1 MLRPARRNAISGSEV
16 ASWGRAMRFGN
27 ERTGLWRR
35 QRAGHRLLLLVLGL
49 LLAAA
54 PALAQDRRVALIV
67 GVGGYRNVPAL
78 ANPPND
84 ARDLAAVLDRL
95 GFETET
101 LVDPDRLALE
111 AGVRRLGQ
119 RARGADA
126 AFFFFAGHGLEAAG
140 RNWLLPAPAEIRSDR
155 DLRFEALDLDSV
167 LEQLDGAARLSI
179 LVLDACRDN
188 PFRKRLQAS
197 GRGASAA
204 SGLGQAS
211 ATVGT
216 LLAFA
221 TAPGTVADDGR
232 GRNSPFT
239 TALLKRIET
248 PGLEIRQLM
257 AEVRRE
263 VREATQGRQVP
274 WENSAL
280 EGSFYFR
287 AAAASA
293 PPPAAAAPPAATAAS
308 AAGAPAP
315 GASTPGA
322 ETVFWESVRGSR
334 NPADLRA
341 YLTRF
346 PNGVFASLARN
357 RLEEMERN
365 RSPELPRP
373 DASSA
378 TALDPAT
385 PEGREA
391 LLLSVLS
398 LDHSATRGRLEAQ
411 GRALQA
417 YQESKQ
423 HRAIAISPKQQR
435 SFRVSDTPSA
445 AAAEEL
451 VLERCQLRNDEP
463 CILFAVNEAFRT
475 PQQGGE
481 WPRRDMERL
490 GYAGP
495 YRPDKV
501 PAITA
506 ERRKEAD
513 IAGYGRARE
522 PKAMAIHPLGRI
534 FVKTGAASAFAA
546 ETEALKVCNDD
557 PARDG
562 ATGTCLLYAAGNTV
576 VLTGHHIAPL
586 ATDPARPASGR

>member
-1 MLRPARRNAISGSEV
+1 
-16 ASWGRAMRFGN
+16 MRFGN
-27 ERTGLWRR
+27 GLSGLWRR
-35 QRAGHRLLLLVLGL
+35 REAAHRLSLFVFGL
-49 LLAAA
+49 LLTASA
-54 PALAQDRRVALIV
+54 ALAQQERRVALIV
-67 GVGGYRNVPAL
+67 GVGAYRNVPAL

-84 ARDLAAVLDRL
+84 ARDLGAVLDRL

-126 AFFFFAGHGLEAAG
+126 AFFFFAGHGLEASG

-155 DLRFEALDLDSV
+155 DLRFEALDVDSV

-197 GRGASAA
+197 GRGAPAA

-293 PPPAAAAPPAATAAS
+293 SAPAAALSAAAQAPGTAA
-308 AAGAPAP
+308 
-315 GASTPGA
+315 PGA
-322 ETVFWESVRGSR
+322 ETVFWESVRSSR

-341 YLTRF
+341 YLARF
-346 PNGVFASLARN
+346 PSGVFASLARN

-365 RSPELPRP
+365 RSPDLRRP

-398 LDHSATRGRLEAQ
+398 LDRTVPRGRLEAQ
-411 GRALQA
+411 VRALQA

-435 SFRVSDTPSA
+435 SFRVAESPSA

-451 VLERCQLRNDEP
+451 ALERCQLRNDEP
-463 CILFAVNEAFRT
+463 CVLFAVNEAFRT

-490 GYAGP
+490 RHEGP

-534 FVKTGAASAFAA
+534 FVRTGAASAFAA

-562 ATGTCLLYAAGNTV
+562 ATGSCLLYAAGNTV
-576 VLTGHHIAPL
+576 VLPGHHTAPL
-586 ATDPARPASGR
+586 ATDPAGAAKPASGR

>member
-1 MLRPARRNAISGSEV
+1 
-16 ASWGRAMRFGN
+16 MRFGN
-27 ERTGLWRR
+27 GLRGLWRR
-35 QRAGHRLLLLVLGL
+35 REAAHRLSLFVFGL
-49 LLAAA
+49 LLTASA
-54 PALAQDRRVALIV
+54 ALAQQERRVALIV
-67 GVGGYRNVPAL
+67 GVGAYRNVPAL

-84 ARDLAAVLDRL
+84 ARDLGAVLDRL

-126 AFFFFAGHGLEAAG
+126 AFFFFAGHGLEASG

-155 DLRFEALDLDSV
+155 DLRFEALDVDSV

-197 GRGASAA
+197 GRGAPAA

-293 PPPAAAAPPAATAAS
+293 P
-308 AAGAPAP
+308 AP
-315 GASTPGA
+315 GAAPSAAAQAPGTAVPGA
-322 ETVFWESVRGSR
+322 ETVFWESVRSSR

-341 YLTRF
+341 YLARF
-346 PNGVFASLARN
+346 PGGVFASLARN

-365 RSPELPRP
+365 RSPDLRRP

-398 LDHSATRGRLEAQ
+398 LDRTVPRGRLEAQ
-411 GRALQA
+411 VRALQA

-435 SFRVSDTPSA
+435 SFRVAESPSA

-451 VLERCQLRNDEP
+451 ALERCQLRNDEP
-463 CILFAVNEAFRT
+463 CVLFAVNEAFRT

-490 GYAGP
+490 RHEGP

-534 FVKTGAASAFAA
+534 FVRTGAASALAA

-562 ATGTCLLYAAGNTV
+562 ATGSCLLYAAGNTV
-576 VLTGHHIAPL
+576 VLPGHHTAPL
-586 ATDPARPASGR
+586 ATDPAGAAKPASGR

>member
-1 MLRPARRNAISGSEV
+1 
-16 ASWGRAMRFGN
+16 MRFGN
-27 ERTGLWRR
+27 VLTGLWGRR
-35 QRAGHRLLLLVLGL
+35 RAERRLVLLVFGL
-49 LLAAA
+49 LLTASAA
-54 PALAQDRRVALIV
+54 LGQQERRVALIV
-67 GVGGYRNVPAL
+67 GVGAYRNVPAL

-84 ARDLAAVLDRL
+84 ARDLGLVLDRL

-155 DLRFEALDLDSV
+155 DLRFEALDVDSV

-197 GRGASAA
+197 GRGAPAS
-204 SGLGQAS
+204 SGLGQTS

-293 PPPAAAAPPAATAAS
+293 PAPVAAAPPAAAAS
-308 AAGAPAP
+308 ASP
-315 GASTPGA
+315 GASSAGA
-322 ETVFWESVRGSR
+322 ETVFWESVRSSR

-346 PNGVFASLARN
+346 PSGVFASLARN

-365 RSPELPRP
+365 RSPELRRP
-373 DASSA
+373 DASST

-398 LDHSATRGRLEAQ
+398 LDRPVPRGRLEAQ

-435 SFRVSDTPSA
+435 SFRVSDSPSA

-451 VLERCQLRNDEP
+451 ALERCQLRNDEP
-463 CILFAVNEAFRT
+463 CVLFAVNEAFRT
-475 PQQGGE
+475 PQQGE
-481 WPRRDMERL
+481 WPRRAMERL
-490 GYAGP
+490 RHEGP

-506 ERRKEAD
+506 ERRRETD

-534 FVKTGAASAFAA
+534 FVKTGATSAFAA
-546 ETEALKVCNDD
+546 ETEALKICNDD

-562 ATGTCLLYAAGNTV
+562 ATGSCLLYAAGNTV
-576 VLTGHHIAPL
+576 VLPGHHTAPL
-586 ATDPARPASGR
+586 ATDPARPATPATTNGR

>member
-1 MLRPARRNAISGSEV
+1 
-16 ASWGRAMRFGN
+16 MRFGN
-27 ERTGLWRR
+27 VLRGLWRCR
-35 QRAGHRLLLLVLGL
+35 RAERRLFLLVFGL
-49 LLAAA
+49 LLAAS
-54 PALAQDRRVALIV
+54 PALAQQERRVALIV

-84 ARDLAAVLDRL
+84 ARDLGTVLDRL

-126 AFFFFAGHGLEAAG
+126 AFFFFAGHGLEASG

-197 GRGASAA
+197 GRGAPAA

-287 AAAASA
+287 AAAASTPA
-293 PPPAAAAPPAATAAS
+293 PVAAAPPAAAAS
-308 AAGAPAP
+308 AP
-315 GASTPGA
+315 GASSPGA
-322 ETVFWESVRGSR
+322 ETVFWESVRSSR

-341 YLTRF
+341 YLARF
-346 PNGVFASLARN
+346 PSGVFASLARN

-365 RSPELPRP
+365 RSPELRRP
-373 DASSA
+373 DANSA

-398 LDHSATRGRLEAQ
+398 LDHPVPRGRLEAQ

-423 HRAIAISPKQQR
+423 HRAIAVSPKQQR
-435 SFRVSDTPSA
+435 SFRVSDSPSA

-463 CILFAVNEAFRT
+463 CVLLAVNEVFRT

-481 WPRRDMERL
+481 WQRREMERL
-490 GYAGP
+490 RHDGP

-546 ETEALKVCNDD
+546 ETEALKVCNED

-562 ATGTCLLYAAGNTV
+562 ATGSCLLYAAGNTV
-576 VLTGHHIAPL
+576 VLPGHHTAPL
-586 ATDPARPASGR
+586 ATDPARPATPASGR

>member
-1 MLRPARRNAISGSEV
+1 
-16 ASWGRAMRFGN
+16 MRFGN
-27 ERTGLWRR
+27 VLTGLWRR
-35 QRAGHRLLLLVLGL
+35 WRAWHRLRLLVLGL
-49 LLAAA
+49 LLTAS
-54 PALAQDRRVALIV
+54 PSLAQERRVALIV

-84 ARDLAAVLDRL
+84 ARDLGAVLDRL

-126 AFFFFAGHGLEAAG
+126 AFFFFAGHGLEAGG
-140 RNWLLPAPAEIRSDR
+140 RNWLLPAPADIRSDR

-197 GRGASAA
+197 GRGAPAA

-287 AAAASA
+287 AAATSA
-293 PPPAAAAPPAATAAS
+293 PTPAAAAPPAAAV

-315 GASTPGA
+315 GTAAPGA
-322 ETVFWESVRGSR
+322 ETVFWESVRSSR
-334 NPADLRA
+334 NPGDLRA
-341 YLTRF
+341 YLARF

-365 RSPELPRP
+365 RSPELRRP
-373 DASSA
+373 DANS
-378 TALDPAT
+378 TAAFDPAT

-398 LDHSATRGRLEAQ
+398 LDQPVPRGRLEAQ
-411 GRALQA
+411 GRAFQA

-423 HRAIAISPKQQR
+423 HRAIAVSPKQQR
-435 SFRVSDTPSA
+435 SFRVSDSPSA

-463 CILFAVNEAFRT
+463 CILFAVNEAIRT
-475 PQQGGE
+475 PQPGSG
-481 WPRRDMERL
+481 WPRREMERL
-490 GYAGP
+490 RHEGP
-495 YRPDKV
+495 YRPEKV

-534 FVKTGAASAFAA
+534 FVKTGASSAFAA
-546 ETEALKVCNDD
+546 ETEALKVCNED

-562 ATGTCLLYAAGNTV
+562 ATGSCFLYAAGNTV
-576 VLTGHHIAPL
+576 VLPGHHTAPL
-586 ATDPARPASGR
+586 AADPAQAPTPASGR

>member
-1 MLRPARRNAISGSEV
+1 
-16 ASWGRAMRFGN
+16 MRFGSV
-27 ERTGLWRR
+27 RTGLWRR
-35 QRAGHRLLLLVLGL
+35 RRAWNRLLLLILGL
-49 LLAAA
+49 LLAAS
-54 PALAQDRRVALIV
+54 PALAQQERRVALIV

-84 ARDLAAVLDRL
+84 ARDLGAVLERL

-126 AFFFFAGHGLEAAG
+126 AFFFFAGHGLEASG

-197 GRGASAA
+197 GRGAPAA

-287 AAAASA
+287 AAPTSA
-293 PPPAAAAPPAATAAS
+293 PAPAAAAPSTVTASAAS
-308 AAGAPAP
+308 APAAGTAA
-315 GASTPGA
+315 PGA
-322 ETVFWESVRGSR
+322 ETVFWESVRASR

-341 YLTRF
+341 YLARF
-346 PNGVFASLARN
+346 PSGVFASLARN
-357 RLEEMERN
+357 RLEELERN
-365 RSPELPRP
+365 RSPELRRP
-373 DASSA
+373 DTNSA
-378 TALDPAT
+378 AAPDPAT

-391 LLLSVLS
+391 LLLSVLG
-398 LDHSATRGRLEAQ
+398 LDHPVPRGRFEAQ
-411 GRALQA
+411 GRAFQA

-423 HRAIAISPKQQR
+423 HRAIAVSPKQQR
-435 SFRVSDTPSA
+435 SFRVSDSPSA

-463 CILFAVNEAFRT
+463 CILFAVNETIRM
-475 PQQGGE
+475 PQQSGE
-481 WPRRDMERL
+481 WPRREMERL
-490 GYAGP
+490 RHEGP

-513 IAGYGRARE
+513 IAGYARARE

-534 FVKTGAASAFAA
+534 FVKTGASSAFAA
-546 ETEALKVCNDD
+546 ETEALKVCNED

-562 ATGTCLLYAAGNTV
+562 ATGSCLLYAAGNTV
-576 VLTGHHIAPL
+576 VLPGHHTAPIA
-586 ATDPARPASGR
+586 ADPAGAPTSTSGR

>member
-1 MLRPARRNAISGSEV
+1 
-16 ASWGRAMRFGN
+16 MRFGN
-27 ERTGLWRR
+27 GLTGLWRR
-35 QRAGHRLLLLVLGL
+35 REAAHRLSLFVFGL
-49 LLAAA
+49 LLTASAAV
-54 PALAQDRRVALIV
+54 AQQERRVALIV
-67 GVGGYRNVPAL
+67 GVGAYRNVPAL

-84 ARDLAAVLDRL
+84 ARDLGAVLDRL

-126 AFFFFAGHGLEAAG
+126 AFFFFAGHGLEASG

-155 DLRFEALDLDSV
+155 DLRFEALDVDSV

-197 GRGASAA
+197 GRGAPAA

-287 AAAASA
+287 AAAASTPA
-293 PPPAAAAPPAATAAS
+293 PAAAPSAAAQAPGTAA
-308 AAGAPAP
+308 
-315 GASTPGA
+315 PGA
-322 ETVFWESVRGSR
+322 ETVFWESVRSSR

-341 YLTRF
+341 YLARF
-346 PNGVFASLARN
+346 PGGVFASLARN

-365 RSPELPRP
+365 RSPDLRRP

-398 LDHSATRGRLEAQ
+398 LDRTVPRGRLEAQ
-411 GRALQA
+411 VRALQA

-435 SFRVSDTPSA
+435 SFRVAESPSA

-451 VLERCQLRNDEP
+451 ALERCQLRNEEP
-463 CILFAVNEAFRT
+463 CVLFAVNEAFRT

-490 GYAGP
+490 RHEGP

-534 FVKTGAASAFAA
+534 FVRTGAASAFAA

-562 ATGTCLLYAAGNTV
+562 ATGSCLLYAAGNTV
-576 VLTGHHIAPL
+576 VLPGHHTAPL
-586 ATDPARPASGR
+586 AADPAGAARPASGR

>member
-1 MLRPARRNAISGSEV
+1 
-16 ASWGRAMRFGN
+16 MRFGN
-27 ERTGLWRR
+27 VLTGLWRR
-35 QRAGHRLLLLVLGL
+35 RRAERRLFLLVFGL
-49 LLAAA
+49 LLAASA
-54 PALAQDRRVALIV
+54 ALAQQERRVALIV

-84 ARDLAAVLDRL
+84 ARDLGAVLDRL

-126 AFFFFAGHGLEAAG
+126 AFFFFAGHGLEASG

-197 GRGASAA
+197 GRGAPAA

-293 PPPAAAAPPAATAAS
+293 PAPAAATPPAAAAS
-308 AAGAPAP
+308 AP
-315 GASTPGA
+315 GASSPGA

-346 PNGVFASLARN
+346 PSGVFASLARN

-365 RSPELPRP
+365 RSPELRRP
-373 DASSA
+373 DANSA

-398 LDHSATRGRLEAQ
+398 LDHPVPRGRLEAQ
-411 GRALQA
+411 VRALQA

-435 SFRVSDTPSA
+435 SFRVSDSPSA

-463 CILFAVNEAFRT
+463 CVLFALNEAFRT
-475 PQQGGE
+475 PQQSGE
-481 WPRRDMERL
+481 WPRREMERL
-490 GYAGP
+490 RHEGP

-506 ERRKEAD
+506 ERRKETD

-534 FVKTGAASAFAA
+534 FVKIGAASAFAA

-562 ATGTCLLYAAGNTV
+562 ATGSCLLYAAGNTV
-576 VLTGHHIAPL
+576 VLPGHHTAPL
-586 ATDPARPASGR
+586 ATDPARPATPAPASGR

>member
-1 MLRPARRNAISGSEV
+1 
-16 ASWGRAMRFGN
+16 MRFGN
-27 ERTGLWRR
+27 GLTGLWRR
-35 QRAGHRLLLLVLGL
+35 REAAYRLSLFVFGL
-49 LLAAA
+49 LLTASAAV
-54 PALAQDRRVALIV
+54 AQQERRVALIV
-67 GVGGYRNVPAL
+67 GVGAYRNVPAL

-84 ARDLAAVLDRL
+84 ARDLGAVLDRL

-126 AFFFFAGHGLEAAG
+126 AFFFFAGHGLEASG

-155 DLRFEALDLDSV
+155 DLRFEALDVDSV

-197 GRGASAA
+197 GRGAPAA

-293 PPPAAAAPPAATAAS
+293 PAPAAAPS
-308 AAGAPAP
+308 AAAQAP
-315 GASTPGA
+315 GTAVPGA
-322 ETVFWESVRGSR
+322 ETVFWESVRSSR

-341 YLTRF
+341 YLARF
-346 PNGVFASLARN
+346 PAGVFASLARN

-365 RSPELPRP
+365 RSPDLRRP

-398 LDHSATRGRLEAQ
+398 LDRTVPRGRLEAQ
-411 GRALQA
+411 VRALQA

-435 SFRVSDTPSA
+435 SFRVAESPSA

-451 VLERCQLRNDEP
+451 ALERCQLRNEEP
-463 CILFAVNEAFRT
+463 CVLFAVNEAFRT

-490 GYAGP
+490 RHDGP

-534 FVKTGAASAFAA
+534 FVRTGAASAFAA

-562 ATGTCLLYAAGNTV
+562 ATGSCLLYAAGNTV
-576 VLTGHHIAPL
+576 VLPGHHTAPL
-586 ATDPARPASGR
+586 ATDPAGAARPASGR

>member
-1 MLRPARRNAISGSEV
+1 
-16 ASWGRAMRFGN
+16 MRFGN
-27 ERTGLWRR
+27 GLTGLWRR
-35 QRAGHRLLLLVLGL
+35 REAAHRLSLCVFGL
-49 LLAAA
+49 LLTASAAV
-54 PALAQDRRVALIV
+54 AQQERRVALIV
-67 GVGGYRNVPAL
+67 GVGAYRNVPPL
-78 ANPPND
+78 PNPPND
-84 ARDLAAVLDRL
+84 ARDLGAVLDRL

-126 AFFFFAGHGLEAAG
+126 AFFFFAGHGLEASG

-155 DLRFEALDLDSV
+155 DLRFEALDVDSV

-197 GRGASAA
+197 GRGAPAA

-293 PPPAAAAPPAATAAS
+293 PAPAAARS
-308 AAGAPAP
+308 AAAQAP
-315 GASTPGA
+315 GTAVPGA
-322 ETVFWESVRGSR
+322 ETVFWESVRSSR

-341 YLTRF
+341 YLARF
-346 PNGVFASLARN
+346 PGGVFASLARN

-365 RSPELPRP
+365 RSPDLRRP

-398 LDHSATRGRLEAQ
+398 LDRTVPRGRLEAQ
-411 GRALQA
+411 VRALQA

-435 SFRVSDTPSA
+435 SFRVAESPSA

-451 VLERCQLRNDEP
+451 ALERCQLRNEEP
-463 CILFAVNEAFRT
+463 CVLFAVNEAFRT

-490 GYAGP
+490 RHEGP

-534 FVKTGAASAFAA
+534 FVRTGAASAFAA

-562 ATGTCLLYAAGNTV
+562 ATGSCLLYAAGNTV
-576 VLTGHHIAPL
+576 VLPGHHTAPL
-586 ATDPARPASGR
+586 AADPAGAARPASGR

>member
-1 MLRPARRNAISGSEV
+1 
-16 ASWGRAMRFGN
+16 MRFGN
-27 ERTGLWRR
+27 VRTGLWRR
-35 QRAGHRLLLLVLGL
+35 QEAAHRLLLLVFGL
-49 LLAAA
+49 LLTASA
-54 PALAQDRRVALIV
+54 ALAQQERRVALIV
-67 GVGGYRNVPAL
+67 GVGAYRNVPAL

-84 ARDLAAVLDRL
+84 ARDLGAVFDRL

-126 AFFFFAGHGLEAAG
+126 AFFFFAGHGLEASG

-197 GRGASAA
+197 GRGAPAT

-221 TAPGTVADDGR
+221 TAPDTVADDGR

-287 AAAASA
+287 AAAAPA
-293 PPPAAAAPPAATAAS
+293 PAAAAPPAVAT
-308 AAGAPAP
+308 AP
-315 GASTPGA
+315 GA
-322 ETVFWESVRGSR
+322 EMVFWESVRSSR

-365 RSPELPRP
+365 RSPDLRRP
-373 DASSA
+373 DANSA

-398 LDHSATRGRLEAQ
+398 LDHPVPRGRLEAQ

-423 HRAIAISPKQQR
+423 HRAIAASPKQQR
-435 SFRVSDTPSA
+435 SFRVADSPSA

-451 VLERCQLRNDEP
+451 ALERCQLRNDEP
-463 CILFAVNEAFRT
+463 CVLFAVNEVFRR

-481 WPRRDMERL
+481 WPRRAMERL
-490 GYAGP
+490 RHEAP
-495 YRPDKV
+495 IAPTRC
-501 PAITA
+501 
-506 ERRKEAD
+506 RRSRGSD
-513 IAGYGRARE
+513 ARKRTL
-522 PKAMAIHPLGRI
+522 PAMAGHASRRRWRYTRSAASSSRLGRP
-534 FVKTGAASAFAA
+534 
-546 ETEALKVCNDD
+546 ALS
-557 PARDG
+557 R
-562 ATGTCLLYAAGNTV
+562 L
-576 VLTGHHIAPL
+576 
-586 ATDPARPASGR
+586 RPRP

>member
-1 MLRPARRNAISGSEV
+1 
-16 ASWGRAMRFGN
+16 MRFGN
-27 ERTGLWRR
+27 GLTGLWRR
-35 QRAGHRLLLLVLGL
+35 REAAHRLSLCVFGL
-49 LLAAA
+49 LLTASAAV
-54 PALAQDRRVALIV
+54 AQQERRVALIV
-67 GVGGYRNVPAL
+67 GVGAYRNVPPL
-78 ANPPND
+78 PNPPND
-84 ARDLAAVLDRL
+84 ARDLGAVLDRL

-126 AFFFFAGHGLEAAG
+126 AFFFFAGHGLEASG

-155 DLRFEALDLDSV
+155 DLRFEALDVDSV

-197 GRGASAA
+197 GRGAPAA

-293 PPPAAAAPPAATAAS
+293 PAPAAARS
-308 AAGAPAP
+308 AAAQAP
-315 GASTPGA
+315 GTAVPGA
-322 ETVFWESVRGSR
+322 ETVFWESVRSSR

-341 YLTRF
+341 YLARF
-346 PNGVFASLARN
+346 PGGVFASLARN

-365 RSPELPRP
+365 RSPDLRRP

-398 LDHSATRGRLEAQ
+398 LDRTVPRGRLEAQ
-411 GRALQA
+411 VRALQA

-435 SFRVSDTPSA
+435 SFRVAESPSA

-451 VLERCQLRNDEP
+451 ALERCQLRNDEP
-463 CILFAVNEAFRT
+463 CVLFAVNEAFRT

-490 GYAGP
+490 RHEGP

-534 FVKTGAASAFAA
+534 FVRTGAASAFAA

-562 ATGTCLLYAAGNTV
+562 ATGSCLLYAAGNTV
-576 VLTGHHIAPL
+576 VLPGHHTAPL
-586 ATDPARPASGR
+586 AADPAGAARPASGR

>member
-1 MLRPARRNAISGSEV
+1 
-16 ASWGRAMRFGN
+16 MRFGN
-27 ERTGLWRR
+27 GLTGLWRCR
-35 QRAGHRLLLLVLGL
+35 RAERRLLVLVFGL
-49 LLAAA
+49 LLAASG
-54 PALAQDRRVALIV
+54 ALAQQERRVALIV

-84 ARDLAAVLDRL
+84 ARDLGAVLDRL

-126 AFFFFAGHGLEAAG
+126 AFFFFAGHGLEASG

-197 GRGASAA
+197 GRGAPAA

-293 PPPAAAAPPAATAAS
+293 PAPVAAAPPAAATS
-308 AAGAPAP
+308 APP
-315 GASTPGA
+315 GASSPGA
-322 ETVFWESVRGSR
+322 ETVFWESVRSSR

-341 YLTRF
+341 YLARF
-346 PNGVFASLARN
+346 PSGVFASLARN

-365 RSPELPRP
+365 RSPELRRP
-373 DASSA
+373 DANSA

-391 LLLSVLS
+391 LLLSVLALVQPVPRAR
-398 LDHSATRGRLEAQ
+398 LDAQVRALEAY
-411 GRALQA
+411 R
-417 YQESKQ
+417 ESRQ
-423 HRAIAISPKQQR
+423 HRAFAVAPGQQR
-435 SFRVSDTPSA
+435 NFRQFDASSA

-451 VLERCQLRNDEP
+451 ALERCQLRNGEP
-463 CILFAVNEAFRT
+463 CVLFAVNDTIRA
-475 PQQGGE
+475 PQPGGA

-490 GYAGP
+490 RHDGP
-495 YRPDKV
+495 YDPGRIPT
-501 PAITA
+501 ITA

-513 IAGYGRARE
+513 IVGYSRARE

-534 FVKTGAASAFAA
+534 FIKTGAASAFAA

-562 ATGTCLLYAAGNTV
+562 AVGSCFLYAAGNTV
-576 VLTGHHIAPL
+576 VLPGHHTAPL
-586 ATDPARPASGR
+586 APDPARPATPASGR

>member
-1 MLRPARRNAISGSEV
+1 
-16 ASWGRAMRFGN
+16 MRFGN
-27 ERTGLWRR
+27 VRTDLRR
-35 QRAGHRLLLLVLGL
+35 HWGARHRFFLLALGL
-49 LLAAA
+49 LLAAF
-54 PALAQDRRVALIV
+54 PALAQERRVALIV

-84 ARDLAAVLDRL
+84 ARDLGTVLGRL

-126 AFFFFAGHGLEAAG
+126 AFFFFAGHGLEASG
-140 RNWLLPAPAEIRSDR
+140 RNWLLPAPADIRSDR

-197 GRGASAA
+197 GRGAAAA

-287 AAAASA
+287 AAAAPTPA
-293 PPPAAAAPPAATAAS
+293 PAAAAPPAAAAS
-308 AAGAPAP
+308 ATGTS
-315 GASTPGA
+315 STGA
-322 ETVFWESVRGSR
+322 ETVFWESVRASR

-341 YLTRF
+341 YLARF
-346 PNGVFASLARN
+346 PGGVFASLARN

-365 RSPELPRP
+365 RSPELRRP
-373 DASSA
+373 DANSA
-378 TALDPAT
+378 AALDPAT

-398 LDHSATRGRLEAQ
+398 LDHPVPRGRLEAQ

-423 HRAIAISPKQQR
+423 HRAIAVSPKQQR
-435 SFRVSDTPSA
+435 SFRVSDSPSA

-463 CILFAVNEAFRT
+463 CVLFAVNEAFRT
-475 PQQGGE
+475 PQPGSE
-481 WPRRDMERL
+481 WPRREMERL
-490 GYAGP
+490 RHEGP
-495 YRPDKV
+495 YRPEKV

-513 IAGYGRARE
+513 IAGYARARE

-546 ETEALKVCNDD
+546 ETEALRVCNED

-562 ATGTCLLYAAGNTV
+562 ATGSCFLYAAGNTV
-576 VLTGHHIAPL
+576 VLPGHHTAPL
-586 ATDPARPASGR
+586 AAAPAQPPTPASGR

>member
-1 MLRPARRNAISGSEV
+1 M
-16 ASWGRAMRFGN
+16 
-27 ERTGLWRR
+27 
-35 QRAGHRLLLLVLGL
+35 
-49 LLAAA
+49 LLATS
-54 PALAQDRRVALIV
+54 PAFAQQERRVALIV
-67 GVGGYRNVPAL
+67 GVGAYRNVPAL

-84 ARDLAAVLDRL
+84 ARDLGAVLDRL

-197 GRGASAA
+197 GRGAPAA

-293 PPPAAAAPPAATAAS
+293 PAAAAAAPS
-308 AAGAPAP
+308 AAVAAAPAP
-315 GASTPGA
+315 GTTAPGA

-341 YLTRF
+341 YLTRY
-346 PNGVFASLARN
+346 PTGVFASLARN
-357 RLEEMERN
+357 RLEEVERN
-365 RSPELPRP
+365 RSPDLRRP
-373 DASSA
+373 DAASA

-398 LDHSATRGRLEAQ
+398 LDHSVPRGRLEAQ

-423 HRAIAISPKQQR
+423 HRAIAVSPKQQR
-435 SFRVSDTPSA
+435 SFRVFDSPSA

-463 CILFAVNEAFRT
+463 CVLFAVNEVFRT
-475 PQQGGE
+475 PQQSGE
-481 WPRRDMERL
+481 WPRRAMERL
-490 GYAGP
+490 RHEGP

-546 ETEALKVCNDD
+546 ETEALKICNDD

-562 ATGTCLLYAAGNTV
+562 ATGSCLLYAAGNTV
-576 VLTGHHIAPL
+576 VLPGHHIAPL
-586 ATDPARPASGR
+586 ATDPARPAAPAPTSGR